1 MNLKNLDRYLN
12 DHLAGSC
19 GALDLLQNLTERE
32 EVASTRSFFEELHGK
47 IKKDQ
52 TLLIDVLDELGLK
65 QDHSTKAAAV
75 VTAKVGRLKL
85 MWEGLDAGEL
95 GLFEALEMLVLGITG
110 KLLLWAALKEVK
122 DAHPALGKYDFDSL
136 AEAAR
141 HQRAG
146 VEEMRIG
153 SACEALAPSMA

>member
-19 GALDLLQNLTERE
+19 GALDLLKNLTERE
-32 EVASTRSFFEELHGK
+32 EIASNRSFYQDLYDK
-47 IKKDQ
+47 IKEDQ
-52 TLLIDVLDELGLK
+52 TLLTELLDDLGLK
-65 QDHSTKAAAV
+65 QDASTKAAAV
-75 VTAKVGRLKL
+75 MTAKVGRLKL

-110 KLLLWAALKEVK
+110 KLLLWIALKEVK
-122 DAHPALGKYDFDSL
+122 DAHPALSKYDFNCL

-141 HQRAG
+141 EQRAG
-146 VEEMRIG
+146 VEKMRIKA
-153 SACEALAPSMA
+153 ACAALMQSVA